1 MSTPSIRRPR
11 LGLVLRDGE
20 GVSPLELF
28 FDLVFVLA
36 ITQCTALMAHDPTW
50 RGIGRGLVVLALL
63 WWAWVGYAWLT
74 SVVNPDEGAVRLLL
88 FGAMAALLVTS
99 LCIPEAFGDLGLTMV
114 IAYGAVRVAHIVLFV
129 VASRD
134 DAPFRHSVAGLG
146 VSTAVALGI
155 LVAGATVHGD
165 ARLAL
170 WLLAL
175 VLDMGATLLIDTNG
189 WRLEPHHFAER
200 HGLIVIVALG
210 ESIVAIGVG
219 AEEGVDGGVIAAAIL
234 GMAVACALWWAY
246 FDVAAMAAA
255 RRLAELGP
263 TQEQSEVARD
273 AYSYLHLPLV
283 ASVVLVA
290 LGMKATLAHVDDALS
305 WELASALAGG
315 AALFL
320 VGEVAFK
327 WRTIRSFSVQ
337 RIVAGAVLVLGIPFA
352 REVDA
357 LVTVGAVAAVLWLV
371 LGYEVV
377 RFAQVRDEI
386 RHAHD

>member
-1 MSTPSIRRPR
+1 
-11 LGLVLRDGE
+11 
-20 GVSPLELF
+20 
-28 FDLVFVLA
+28 
-36 ITQCTALMAHDPTW
+36 
-50 RGIGRGLVVLALL
+50 
-63 WWAWVGYAWLT
+63 
-74 SVVNPDEGAVRLLL
+74 
-88 FGAMAALLVTS
+88 
-99 LCIPEAFGDLGLTMV
+99 V

-134 DAPFRHSVAGLG
+134 DLQFRHSVTGLG
-146 VSTAVALGI
+146 VSTAVAIGI

-170 WLLAL
+170 WLAAL

-219 AEEGVDGGVIAAAIL
+219 AEAGVDGGVIVAAIL
-234 GMAVACALWWAY
+234 GMAVACGLWWAY

-263 TQEQSEVARD
+263 IQERNEMARD

-283 ASVVLVA
+283 AAVVLVA
-290 LGMKATLAHVDDALS
+290 LGMKTTLAHVDEALS

-320 VGEVAFK
+320 VGEVVFK
-327 WRTIRSFSVQ
+327 WRTIRSLSVQ
-337 RIVAGAVLVLGIPFA
+337 RIVAGAVLAVGIPFA
-352 REVDA
+352 TKVDA

-386 RHAHD
+386 RHAQ

>member
-50 RGIGRGLVVLALL
+50 RGIGQGLVVLALL

-134 DAPFRHSVAGLG
+134 DPPFRHSVTGLG

-155 LVAGATVHGD
+155 LVAGAMVHGD
-165 ARLAL
+165 ARMAL

-219 AEEGVDGGVIAAAIL
+219 AEAGVDGGVIAAAIL

-255 RRLAELGP
+255 RRLAEIGP

-283 ASVVLVA
+283 ASVVLIA
-290 LGMKATLAHVDDALS
+290 LGMKSTLAHVDDALS

-320 VGEVAFK
+320 VGEVMFK

-337 RIVAGAVLVLGIPFA
+337 RIVAGAVLVLGIPLA
-352 REVDA
+352 TKVDA

-386 RHAHD
+386 RHAH